1 MDIWLIGLAAAAALA
16 LVALVAVWSRMR
28 GLGEQLA
35 LLREELAAERHR
47 VATAESSA
55 REAGI
60 RAVEAETRIGEIG
73 AQLAESREAR
83 DRLTAELETA
93 KESRHEAVK
102 QTELARQEIEAIR
115 AQMSDWDKAKAE
127 AMAAARSA
135 MLSTANELS
144 NKLLEDHKREAKAAK
159 EEGEKRVQEASGRL
173 LKEFET
179 LSKSVASLNDQVS
192 VNKDAVAVIERALSN
207 PAGAGFAAET
217 VLENTLK
224 SFGLTAGTD
233 FVLQRSFGG
242 EDGRSLRPDAIVFLP
257 ADSVLVIDSKASK
270 FLIELARAEDEETE
284 ADLYG
289 RLKTTMNQHLKSLA
303 GKNYRS
309 AVQDDYR
316 RAGKGEEVRQLIS
329 IMWLPNDAAV
339 EKVLRADPDF
349 QRKASENGI
358 FVAGPTGLWTAVGV
372 AGSRINM
379 NRQAEN
385 HETIVETVHMLI
397 ESLAVVLGHAGK
409 IGKNLRTAL
418 GAYDDL
424 SGSVN
429 RRVLPRARKL
439 LDLGVEAPTKGLPK
453 PLANYK
459 VVDTDM
465 AEIIDSEPEPVSNVR
480 ELPRPARESGE

>member
-1 MDIWLIGLAAAAALA
+1 MDIWLIGLGALA
-16 LVALVAVWSRMR
+16 AVAVVALVAALSRLR
-28 GLGEQLA
+28 GLTDQLS
-35 LLREELAAERHR
+35 LLREELAAERER
-47 VATAESSA
+47 VATAEVSS
-55 REAGI
+55 REAGH
-60 RAVEAETRIGEIG
+60 RAVEAETRIGAIG
-73 AQLAESREAR
+73 AQLAESKEAR
-83 DRLTAELETA
+83 DGLAAELEQA
-93 KESRHEAVK
+93 KEARRAAEKDTALV
-102 QTELARQEIEAIR
+102 RQEIEAIR
-115 AQMSDWDKAKAE
+115 GQMSDWDKARAE

-159 EEGEKRVQEASGRL
+159 EEGEKRVQEASGKL
-173 LKEFET
+173 LSQFEI
-179 LSKSVASLNDQVS
+179 LSKSVASLNDQVTL
-192 VNKDAVAVIERALSN
+192 NKDAVDVIERALSN
-207 PAGAGFAAET
+207 PAEAGFAAET

-224 SFGLTAGTD
+224 SFGLNAGID

-242 EDGRSLRPDAIVFLP
+242 EDGRSLRPDAIVFMP

-270 FLIELARAEDEETE
+270 FLIELARAEDEQHE
-284 ADLYG
+284 AELYG
-289 RLKTTMNQHLKSLA
+289 RLKQTMNNHLKSLA

-316 RAGKGEEVRQLIS
+316 KAGKGDEVRQLIS

-385 HETIVETVHMLI
+385 HENIVETVHMLI

-439 LDLGVEAPTKGLPK
+439 LDLGVEAPNKGLPK
-453 PLANYK
+453 PLPNYK

-465 AEIIDSEPEPVSNVR
+465 AEIIDGEPEPVSNVR
-480 ELPRPARESGE
+480 ELPLPARE